1 MKPFMSFV
9 AVVGL
14 AIGLS
19 ACTTGSNPLSLDYK
33 PESKENLLADFGLQ
47 DAAAEDAGADRV
59 VQGPAG
65 PPALADDLQGQ
76 VGLDLS

>member
-1 MKPFMSFV
+1 MSFV

-33 PESKENLLADFGLQ
+33 PESKENLLADLGFKTLPLKTPAQ
-47 DAAAEDAGADRV
+47 HRV